1 MPGVTESS
9 VAGLGVGNRLH
20 SEGMALATGTP
31 AEAETAPSRRIQLIP
46 GARGGAV
53 CRSFLS

>member
-20 SEGMALATGTP
+20 SEAGPLATGTP
-31 AEAETAPSRRIQLIP
+31 SEAETAPSRRIQLIP